1 MLMLR
6 DFMLRM
12 SELPIHT
19 AIIGGFLA
27 FFVLL
32 FLALA
37 FFLIPA
43 IKQNWTLGR
52 YTKKVE
58 GVDEAHL
65 DRLSE
70 LFGKNKA
77 LSNLWETLIFSHNG
91 R

>member
-12 SELPIHT
+12 SALPIHT
-19 AIIGGFLA
+19 AIIGGILA
-27 FFVLL
+27 FYVLL
-32 FLALA
+32 FLAP
-37 FFLIPA
+37 FLIPA

-52 YTKKVE
+52 YTKKME

-65 DRLSE
+65 DGQSE

-77 LSNLWETLIFSHNG
+77 LSHLWETLIFSHNG